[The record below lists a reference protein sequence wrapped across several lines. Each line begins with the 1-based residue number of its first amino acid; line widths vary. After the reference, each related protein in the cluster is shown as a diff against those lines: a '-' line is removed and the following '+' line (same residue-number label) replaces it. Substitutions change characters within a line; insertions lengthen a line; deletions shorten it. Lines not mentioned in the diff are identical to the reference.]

1 MCIRDRYN
9 GVHPFLGEHAFD
21 TWQAAITTLEALP
34 YETIIPG
41 HGLPRG
47 DGLPS
52 GRAIYAANREY
63 LTVAA
68 TAFAEATGPEDLN
81 KRLEAAF
88 PSYGGTAM
96 QGLQNFYLY
105 P

>member
-1 MCIRDRYN
+1 M
-9 GVHPFLGEHAFD
+9 
-21 TWQAAITTLEALP
+21 
-34 YETIIPG
+34 
-41 HGLPRG
+41 
-47 DGLPS
+47 
-52 GRAIYAANREY
+52 
-63 LTVAA
+63 AA